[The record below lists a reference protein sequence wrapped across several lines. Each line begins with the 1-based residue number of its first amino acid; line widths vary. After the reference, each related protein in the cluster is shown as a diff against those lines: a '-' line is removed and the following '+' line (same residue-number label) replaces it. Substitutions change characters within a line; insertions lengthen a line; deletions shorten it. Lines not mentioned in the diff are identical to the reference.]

1 MLRLN
6 CEIVPKKK
14 KKTAFDRLH
23 NNMFLMNV
31 LLYKHIC
38 HEIEELMIVLWE
50 PTWSC
55 CWPTVARA
63 AARTAVALAVL
74 LDASF
79 PPVLDVAIELVL
91 EVWEIGW

>member
-1 MLRLN
+1 
-6 CEIVPKKK
+6 
-14 KKTAFDRLH
+14 
-23 NNMFLMNV
+23 
-31 LLYKHIC
+31 
-38 HEIEELMIVLWE
+38 MIVLWE